1 MGPNNRERRGLAVQQ
16 AQIERVTSQS
26 IESSSLV
33 STGALEAARQRVAN
47 RAGGRTPAGSE
58 AFTVGATPGGQ
69 ALLHG
74 AGRLAWK
81 QDPNMLSLLREAAR
95 SRVRYDPGKWTE
107 TPWYLD
113 LR

>member
-1 MGPNNRERRGLAVQQ
+1 MTGKRRWNGYPALSRPLMILGVERRWFLLSTTLAV
-16 AQIERVTSQS
+16 
-26 IESSSLV
+26 SLWNA
-33 STGALEAARQRVAN
+33 SDSLL
-47 RAGGRTPAGSE
+47 AGI
-58 AFTVGATPGGQ
+58 FVL
-69 ALLHG
+69 ALLFA

-81 QDPNMLSLLREAAR
+81 KDPNMLSLLREATR

>member
-1 MGPNNRERRGLAVQQ
+1 MILGVERRWFLLSTTLAV
-16 AQIERVTSQS
+16 
-26 IESSSLV
+26 SLWNA
-33 STGALEAARQRVAN
+33 SDSLL
-47 RAGGRTPAGSE
+47 AGI
-58 AFTVGATPGGQ
+58 FVL
-69 ALLHG
+69 ALLFA

-81 QDPNMLSLLREAAR
+81 KDPNMLSLLREATR

>member
-1 MGPNNRERRGLAVQQ
+1 MILGVERRWFLLSATLAV
-16 AQIERVTSQS
+16 
-26 IESSSLV
+26 SLWNAGD
-33 STGALEAARQRVAN
+33 SLLAALFVL
-47 RAGGRTPAGSE
+47 
-58 AFTVGATPGGQ
+58 
-69 ALLHG
+69 ALLLA

-95 SRVRYDPGKWTE
+95 SKVRYDPGKWTE

>member
-1 MGPNNRERRGLAVQQ
+1 MILGVERRWFLLSATLAV
-16 AQIERVTSQS
+16 
-26 IESSSLV
+26 SLWNA
-33 STGALEAARQRVAN
+33 SDSLLAAIFVL
-47 RAGGRTPAGSE
+47 
-58 AFTVGATPGGQ
+58 V
-69 ALLHG
+69 LLLA

-95 SRVRYDPGKWTE
+95 TRVRYDPGKWTE